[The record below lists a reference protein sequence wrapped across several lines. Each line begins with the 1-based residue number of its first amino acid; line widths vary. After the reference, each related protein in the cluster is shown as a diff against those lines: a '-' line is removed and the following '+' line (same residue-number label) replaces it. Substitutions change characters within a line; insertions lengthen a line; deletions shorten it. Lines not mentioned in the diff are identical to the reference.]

1 MNKNLIKFQLG
12 DLGLHFDNVRQL
24 HELFLLLGI
33 NEYPKYSLISNAAY
47 YEDGEL
53 KITSETFIPKK
64 EVLHISDFLDENKG
78 EMEKLIH
85 ALPNK
90 DKFMK
95 GLATVN
101 LTEEE
106 LETISLKY
114 KFQIDSYVES
124 IPVPEIL
131 DLILINGVLYSF
143 YEKLENITYL
153 DLVWYK
159 TY

>member
-1 MNKNLIKFQLG
+1 MNTNLIKFQLG
-12 DLGLHFDNVRQL
+12 DLGLYFTNVKQL
-24 HELFLLLGI
+24 HELFLVLGI
-33 NEYPKYSLISNAAY
+33 NEYPKYSLMSNAIY

-53 KITSETFIPKK
+53 KITSETFVPKK
-64 EVLHISDFLDENKG
+64 EVLSVEDFLDKEEVK
-78 EMEKLIH
+78 KLIH
-85 ALPNK
+85 SLTNK

-114 KFQIDSYVES
+114 KFQIDSYVEG
-124 IPVPEIL
+124 IPAPEIL

-143 YEKLENITYL
+143 YEKLENVTHL